1 MCYYYCLYDDV
12 LGTGLLCCDMCV
24 TVRGQLRVHFLPS
37 HRDLGSAIKLRP
49 LGLHSKHLCL
59 LIVLHSGKL
68 F

>member
-12 LGTGLLCCDMCV
+12 LGTGALVL
-24 TVRGQLRVHFLPS
+24 S
-37 HRDLGSAIKLRP
+37 HHDLGAAIKLRP
-49 LGLHSKHLCL
+49 LGLHSRHLCL